1 MQILGKYLLK
11 FKWPMMFSSSA
22 LILGG
27 ILALVWAIFTQKVQ
41 ISSQP
46 MESEELEV
54 EHELLTEETM
64 VENEEVIE
72 EKKYITVDIG
82 GAVVSPGVYLVEDK
96 LRLAD
101 LVQIAGG
108 LRTDLIDNHL
118 MQKRVNFALLLKDS
132 LKYYIPFAEEDLI
145 QTAVGSGEVAS
156 ELVSINDAD
165 LKELTSLSG
174 IGSAR
179 AQTIVDNRPYV
190 TLEELVSKGSISQ
203 TIFENIKDQ
212 ICL

>member
-64 VENEEVIE
+64 VENEAVIE
-72 EKKYITVDIG
+72 EK
-82 GAVVSPGVYLVEDK
+82 
-96 LRLAD
+96 
-101 LVQIAGG
+101 
-108 LRTDLIDNHL
+108 
-118 MQKRVNFALLLKDS
+118 
-132 LKYYIPFAEEDLI
+132 
-145 QTAVGSGEVAS
+145 
-156 ELVSINDAD
+156 
-165 LKELTSLSG
+165 
-174 IGSAR
+174 
-179 AQTIVDNRPYV
+179 
-190 TLEELVSKGSISQ
+190 
-203 TIFENIKDQ
+203 
-212 ICL
+212 